1 MIKLNRL
8 SHNMLDYQDY
18 LSEFLVSSYNTSAFL
33 CSLLC
38 ACFLTLLIFLFK
50 SLKQLLNNFSWEI
63 GESVRKKHFSL
74 GCGSHDRMLP
84 NLVHLHT
91 LLTLLFFQIIEREYN
106 EWTP

>member
-1 MIKLNRL
+1 
-8 SHNMLDYQDY
+8 MLDYQDY
-18 LSEFLVSSYNTSAFL
+18 LSEFFMSSYNTSAFFVQSAL
-33 CSLLC
+33 CLFSNLVD
-38 ACFLTLLIFLFK
+38 FLFK
-50 SLKQLLNNFSWEI
+50 SLKQLNNFSWDI
-63 GESVRKKHFSL
+63 GEEVRKKHFSL